1 MPDAAQFTLALFD
14 STGLGTSVQAPAR
27 VHAADAADLHEA
39 DAESP
44 PQLGTAP
51 RGTATS
57 GLRRDPNPSSCRR
70 CFASSGTSSGW
81 NDWPHSPRH
90 PRRPQHERPHRGT
103 GEMERC
109 AEAQGL
115 RTVACPLGSMR
126 GLNRSPSRSRIPAS
140 PSSRARAP
148 VMTGEAP
155 SARAASVSLRSR
167 AGRAARGRAVP
178 TPASVD
184 RTRGNDAGTEPAP
197 VLRGTT
203 EGTKR
208 CPDSSTACN

>member
-27 VHAADAADLHEA
+27 VHAADVADLHEA

-70 CFASSGTSSGW
+70 CFASSGTSNGW

-103 GEMERC
+103 GEMEPMC
-109 AEAQGL
+109 GSAQAPHRRLSPRVDG
-115 RTVACPLGSMR
+115 RSKPVSVPLPHPR
-126 GLNRSPSRSRIPAS
+126 F
-140 PSSRARAP
+140 
-148 VMTGEAP
+148 
-155 SARAASVSLRSR
+155 
-167 AGRAARGRAVP
+167 AVQP
-178 TPASVD
+178 
-184 RTRGNDAGTEPAP
+184 RTRACHDRRSAVGSRRFRVASLPRRPRRSGAG
-197 VLRGTT
+197 G
-203 EGTKR
+203 
-208 CPDSSTACN
+208 PDTGFR

>member
-57 GLRRDPNPSSCRR
+57 GLRRDPNPSSCPR
-70 CFASSGTSSGW
+70 CYASSGTSSGW

-90 PRRPQHERPHRGT
+90 RRRPRHERSSTAEREQWRGVRKHARPPHRLLSPRVDARSKPVSVPLPHPRFAVQSRTRACHDRRSAVGSRRFRVASLPRRPR
-103 GEMERC
+103 
-109 AEAQGL
+109 
-115 RTVACPLGSMR
+115 
-126 GLNRSPSRSRIPAS
+126 RSGAGGPDTASR
-140 PSSRARAP
+140 
-148 VMTGEAP
+148 
-155 SARAASVSLRSR
+155 
-167 AGRAARGRAVP
+167 
-178 TPASVD
+178 
-184 RTRGNDAGTEPAP
+184 
-197 VLRGTT
+197 
-203 EGTKR
+203 
-208 CPDSSTACN
+208 